1 MRPGLGHWE
10 CCFRGAGMQGNKNDK
25 GSQVGSGWLVGQNS
39 LSSRSVGL
47 KGSCVSMLTRHRQR
61 CGMPMG
67 SWRTRWPGYRSFTA
81 EPNSDKAQKRSC
93 SPSTP
98 VFALVH
104 SALALALMM
113 RRKRSSAAEY
123 TVLQENKKKSIG
135 IFPSSTVG
143 CLESQITARYIV
155 YR

>member
-1 MRPGLGHWE
+1 MLFQRSRHAREQERQGEPGG
-10 CCFRGAGMQGNKNDK
+10 Q
-25 GSQVGSGWLVGQNS
+25 WLAGQNS

-81 EPNSDKAQKRSC
+81 EPSSDKAQKRSC

-123 TVLQENKKKSIG
+123 TVLQESKKKSIG